1 MRELRLVAMSE
12 DGTRLILRTEG
23 EDSPF
28 ALPIDERLH
37 AAMRGDRA
45 RLGQLE
51 IQMDSQLRPRDIQAR
66 VRAGESV
73 ESVAAAAAVPL
84 DKVLRYAGPVL
95 AEREH
100 IAGRARQ
107 ATVRRAGGD
116 GPAHELDDAVSLWVG
131 RSQIDPDAVV
141 WDAWRRDDGRWQV
154 AASWPVGPDTRSA
167 RFAFDPAG
175 RSVAPDDDEARA
187 ISGERTPEPDLP
199 PGPARL
205 SVVTGA
211 VTDLPPDEADPVLV
225 ARVEAEADERD
236 ATDGPDHADERDPA
250 DDEPTGPLPVTRRP
264 RRNPAARNGRG
275 ERRRGGPRSGEP
287 PADQW
292 AQPSSSDDADSD
304 RLRLTDIANRVEI
317 DGGVAGPDDG
327 LDPEQAAGA
336 TARRPAASRSR
347 RPTVPSWDEIM
358 FGRRRKPD

>member
-1 MRELRLVAMSE
+1 MRELLLVAMSE
-12 DGTRLILRTEG
+12 NGTHLVLRAEG

-107 ATVRRAGGD
+107 AAIRRTGGD
-116 GPAHELDDAVSLWVG
+116 PPAPELDTAVAQWVG
-131 RSQIDPDAVV
+131 RSKVDPDDLV

-154 AASWPVGPDTRSA
+154 AASWPDGDDMRSA
-167 RFAFDPAG
+167 RFTFDPAG

-187 ISGERTPEPDLP
+187 IAGERMPEPDLP
-199 PGPARL
+199 VGPARL
-205 SVVTGA
+205 SVVGRTA
-211 VTDLPPDEADPVLV
+211 IDLEPDDGPVPV
-225 ARVEAEADERD
+225 EPAEAEADD
-236 ATDGPDHADERDPA
+236 DSADERDPA
-250 DDEPTGPLPVTRRP
+250 DDEPTGPLPVARRP
-264 RRNPAARNGRG
+264 RRDPGRGGRG
-275 ERRRGGPRSGEP
+275 ERRRGSVPSGEP
-287 PADQW
+287 HTDPWVQPAW
-292 AQPSSSDDADSD
+292 SDADSD
-304 RLRLTDIANRVEI
+304 RLRLTDIASRVEVDGDTPATDASI
-317 DGGVAGPDDG
+317 DAD
-327 LDPEQAAGA
+327 QATGA
-336 TARRPAASRSR
+336 AARSSTSTRSR

>member
-1 MRELRLVAMSE
+1 MRELLLVAMSE
-12 DGTRLILRTEG
+12 NGTHLVLRAEG

-100 IAGRARQ
+100 IAGRARR
-107 ATVRRAGGD
+107 AAIRRAGGD
-116 GPAHELDDAVSLWVG
+116 PPAPELDTAVAQWVG
-131 RSQIDPDAVV
+131 RSKIDPDDVV

-154 AASWPVGPDTRSA
+154 EASWPDGADTRSA

-175 RSVAPDDDEARA
+175 RSVAPDDEQARA
-187 ISGERTPEPDLP
+187 ISGERVPEPDLP
-199 PGPARL
+199 VGPARL
-205 SVVTGA
+205 SVVGRA
-211 VTDLPPDEADPVLV
+211 VTVSDRDDGDAHVGP
-225 ARVEAEADERD
+225 AEAAADD
-236 ATDGPDHADERDPA
+236 DDSADERDPA
-250 DDEPTGPLPVTRRP
+250 DDEPTGPLPVARRP
-264 RRNPAARNGRG
+264 RRDPAGRGGRG
-275 ERRRGGPRSGEP
+275 ERRRGAVPSGEP
-287 PADQW
+287 GTDSWVQPAW
-292 AQPSSSDDADSD
+292 SDADSD
-304 RLRLTDIANRVEI
+304 RLRLTDIASRVEV
-317 DGGVAGPDDG
+317 DGEAPGTDTGTDAD
-327 LDPEQAAGA
+327 QTAGA
-336 TARRPAASRSR
+336 AARRSTSTRSR

>member
-12 DGTRLILRTEG
+12 NGTHLVLRTEG

-28 ALPIDERLH
+28 SLPIDERLH

-100 IAGRARQ
+100 IAGRART

-116 GPAHELDDAVSLWVG
+116 PSAPELDTAVSQWVG
-131 RSQIDPDAVV
+131 RSRVDPDDVV

-154 AASWPVGPDTRSA
+154 EASWPDGSEMRSA

-175 RSVAPDDDEARA
+175 RSVAPDDDQARA
-187 ISGERTPEPDLP
+187 ISGDRMPEPDLP
-199 PGPARL
+199 AGPARL
-205 SVVTGA
+205 SVVGRT
-211 VTDLPPDEADPVLV
+211 VSDLSLDDD
-225 ARVEAEADERD
+225 ADELAAPVD
-236 ATDGPDHADERDPA
+236 ADADDTGTADERDPA

-264 RRNPAARNGRG
+264 RRDAPRSGRG
-275 ERRRGGPRSGEP
+275 ERRRTAAHSDEPHTDPRAR
-287 PADQW
+287 PAW
-292 AQPSSSDDADSD
+292 SDDADSD
-304 RLRLTDIANRVEI
+304 RLRLTDIANRVE
-317 DGGVAGPDDG
+317 VDDG
-327 LDPEQAAGA
+327 APATDNGFDPGQTAGA
-336 TARRPAASRSR
+336 AARRPASSRSR

>member
-1 MRELRLVAMSE
+1 MSE
-12 DGTRLILRTEG
+12 NGTHLVLRTEG

-73 ESVAAAAAVPL
+73 ESVAAAAGVPL

-100 IAGRARQ
+100 IAGRARR
-107 ATVRRAGGD
+107 ATVRRTGGD
-116 GPAHELDDAVSLWVG
+116 PSAPELDAAVSQWVG
-131 RSQIDPDAVV
+131 RSRVDPDDVV

-154 AASWPVGPDTRSA
+154 EASWPDGSEMRSA

-187 ISGERTPEPDLP
+187 ISGDRMPEPDLP
-199 PGPARL
+199 AGPARL
-205 SVVTGA
+205 SVVGRT
-211 VTDLPPDEADPVLV
+211 VTDLPPDDDDADDLV
-225 ARVEAEADERD
+225 VPVEAAADD
-236 ATDGPDHADERDPA
+236 NDPGDERDPA

-264 RRNPAARNGRG
+264 RRDAQRSGRG
-275 ERRRGGPRSGEP
+275 ERRRTAAHSDQPRTDP
-287 PADQW
+287 W
-292 AQPSSSDDADSD
+292 AQPTWSGDADSD
-304 RLRLTDIANRVEI
+304 RLRLTDIANRVEVD
-317 DGGVAGPDDG
+317 DGAPATDNG

-336 TARRPAASRSR
+336 AARRPASSRSR

>member
-1 MRELRLVAMSE
+1 MRELLLVAMSE
-12 DGTRLILRTEG
+12 NGTHLVLRAEG

-100 IAGRARQ
+100 IAGRARR
-107 ATVRRAGGD
+107 AAIRRAGGD
-116 GPAHELDDAVSLWVG
+116 PPAPELDIAVAQWVG
-131 RSQIDPDAVV
+131 RSKVDPDDVV

-154 AASWPVGPDTRSA
+154 EASWPDGDDMRSA

-187 ISGERTPEPDLP
+187 LAGERMPEPDLP
-199 PGPARL
+199 VGPARL
-205 SVVTGA
+205 SVVGRTTA
-211 VTDLPPDEADPVLV
+211 DLDPDDGHVQVEPA
-225 ARVEAEADERD
+225 EAEADD
-236 ATDGPDHADERDPA
+236 DDSADQRDPA
-250 DDEPTGPLPVTRRP
+250 DDEPTGPLPVARRP
-264 RRNPAARNGRG
+264 RRDPGRSGRG
-275 ERRRGGPRSGEP
+275 ERRRGSVPSGEP
-287 PADQW
+287 HTDPWVQPAW
-292 AQPSSSDDADSD
+292 SDADSD
-304 RLRLTDIANRVEI
+304 RLRLTDIAIRVEVDGDAPATDASI
-317 DGGVAGPDDG
+317 DA
-327 LDPEQAAGA
+327 EQATGA
-336 TARRPAASRSR
+336 AARRSTSTRSR

>member
-1 MRELRLVAMSE
+1 MRELLLVAMSE
-12 DGTRLILRTEG
+12 NGTHLVLRAEG

-84 DKVLRYAGPVL
+84 DKVLRYAGPVI

-100 IAGRARQ
+100 IAGRARR
-107 ATVRRAGGD
+107 ATVRRAGGE
-116 GPAHELDDAVSLWVG
+116 GPAPELDDAVSRWVG
-131 RSQIDPDAVV
+131 QSGADPDDVV

-154 AASWPVGPDTRSA
+154 AASWPAGADTCSA

-187 ISGERTPEPDLP
+187 ISGERTAEPDVP
-199 PGPARL
+199 AGPARL
-205 SVVTGA
+205 SVVGGA
-211 VTDLPPDEADPVLV
+211 VTDAPPDDDEPVLMTPDEAPTDDRGSGDDP
-225 ARVEAEADERD
+225 ADR
-236 ATDGPDHADERDPA
+236 RDPA
-250 DDEPTGPLPVTRRP
+250 DDEPTGPLPVSRRP
-264 RRNPAARNGRG
+264 RRDVATRNGRG
-275 ERRRGGPRSGEP
+275 ERRRTGARSDDPRTDP
-287 PADQW
+287 W
-292 AQPSSSDDADSD
+292 AQPAWSDEAADSD
-304 RLRLTDIANRVEI
+304 RLRLADIASRVEV
-317 DGGVAGPDDG
+317 DGGASGTDDG
-327 LDPEQAAGA
+327 YDAEPAAGA
-336 TARRPAASRSR
+336 AARRPASSRSR
-347 RPTVPSWDEIM
+347 RPSVPSWDEIM